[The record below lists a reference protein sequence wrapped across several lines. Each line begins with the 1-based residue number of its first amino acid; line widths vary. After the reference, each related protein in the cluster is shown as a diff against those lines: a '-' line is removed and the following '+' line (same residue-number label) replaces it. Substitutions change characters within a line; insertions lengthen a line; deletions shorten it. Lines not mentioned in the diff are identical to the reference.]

1 MASSER
7 AQMTDEDAAAR
18 QAAEVAVELSEAE
31 QPEERRRLVSALNGV
46 ARSAARV
53 LSRRGGPAEGTAETE
68 TTEDG
73 TGTARGTGIA
83 RRGTDIAKR
92 GAAAAR
98 RGAGRARQ
106 GARQGAGTA
115 GRGATSFTAWL
126 SDQVMA
132 MGPRLRIRDQATL
145 RTQFPGYSDDQIA
158 ELLID
163 RAARAAGAVGAAT
176 GAWGALPVLPAWPAE
191 VAAETL
197 ATVGIEIKLVAE
209 LHEVY
214 GVPAV
219 GSTTDRAR
227 AYIGAWAHRRGI
239 FMVPGGMIVV
249 AAGPLARQL
258 RRRLLARVRRST
270 FSLSPLFTGALAG
283 AVLNNRETRRLGR
296 DIRRDLN
303 RRPIVSAEVIGRP
316 QSDPGD

>member
-1 MASSER
+1 M
-7 AQMTDEDAAAR
+7 AAA
-18 QAAEVAVELSEAE
+18 ADPSKAPPKPKPPEPKPAPKKPETAE
-31 QPEERRRLVSALNGV
+31 
-46 ARSAARV
+46 
-53 LSRRGGPAEGTAETE
+53 EGTA
-68 TTEDG
+68 G
-73 TGTARGTGIA
+73 RGTGIA
-83 RRGTDIAKR
+83 RRGGDIAKR

-98 RGAGRARQ
+98 RGAGRAGQGARQ

-115 GRGATSFTAWL
+115 GRGASSSINWL

-145 RTQFPGYSDDQIA
+145 RARFPGYSDDQIA

-209 LHEVY
+209 LHEIY

-219 GSTTDRAR
+219 GGTAERAR

-239 FMVPGGMIVV
+239 FMMPSGVIVA
-249 AAGPLARQL
+249 AAGPLARQV

-270 FSLSPLFTGALAG
+270 FSLSPLFTGALIG

-296 DIRRDLN
+296 DIRRDLH
-303 RRPIVSAEVIGRP
+303 RHPAISAEIIGRQP
-316 QSDPGD
+316 SDPRD